1 MPKHNNVRIKIHY
14 SYSVCK
20 AFAFFNRRGFRIK
33 YTYTAPP
40 ERGHGCFKTHPSSSA
55 RFVKYVTQRSTLAQ
69 FRLLILS
76 ECANSICTIEN
87 KFKILPIKIFDRNY
101 VSIKKIL
108 DRHISS
114 FQYINKK
121 VRSLPYR
128 HLMKRSLLCTGRRT

>member
-33 YTYTAPP
+33 YSYRAPP
-40 ERGHGCFKTHPSSSA
+40 ERCHSCFKTHSCSST
-55 RFVKYVTQRSTLAQ
+55 RFVKYVTQRSALAQ

-76 ECANSICTIEN
+76 KCVNSICAIEN
-87 KFKILPIKIFDRNY
+87 KFKILPTKILDRNY

-121 VRSLPYR
+121 VRLLPNG
-128 HLMKRSLLCTGRRT
+128 HLMKRSLL